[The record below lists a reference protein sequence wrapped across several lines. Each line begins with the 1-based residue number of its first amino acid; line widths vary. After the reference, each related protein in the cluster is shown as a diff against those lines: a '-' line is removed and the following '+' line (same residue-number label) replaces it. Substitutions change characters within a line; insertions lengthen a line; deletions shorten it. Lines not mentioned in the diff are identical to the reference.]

1 MTISGVVFKQSYQ
14 SKNLKSATPV
24 LNVKHLI
31 YIATRPGAVHNPQC
45 GFGLWGRLPGIS
57 VSENINSLKTAQKI
71 VKEASKNHTLW
82 RAILSV
88 DDLTAK
94 QHGLY
99 QRETWQTLVNTKIKV
114 IADEMGISDRNFCW
128 MASMHYAKGHPHV
141 HILYWDSSD
150 TIHREAMSKER
161 FGILAERV
169 RAAFD
174 REIYREELREA
185 QGQQAEERS
194 QLRLELKAMLAEA
207 NLAEAL
213 DLNHIKAGDLTALQQ
228 AFSQLVGAVSPKG
241 RMTYAFQ
248 QKAVDIFLDKVMEIS
263 DFRKQLT
270 QYEKLTQEIS
280 TLYGNGQEKQ
290 DFELERARKKLYNA
304 LGNEVLSTVQQYRQ
318 QLSDAAPHTREA
330 FYNRIQ
336 ETSSVL
342 LPTMDSYHTL
352 LAAMPKERTPRWVLM
367 QDKEWKDLAATVVR
381 ELAGDMRIS
390 ALLYGYVQSS
400 TSPIERDEAVQFRKE
415 TYRQL
420 YQQLY
425 DNVWKQAEQDAGYPV
440 QAQTDAV
447 IDLLIRLLG
456 SSSQQTGQAQ
466 ARRDLLLGRKELSKT
481 AQRDRQQE
489 RQHGGSWSPDL

>member
-1 MTISGVVFKQSYQ
+1 M
-14 SKNLKSATPV
+14 
-24 LNVKHLI
+24 KHLI
-31 YIATRPGAVHNPQC
+31 YIAVRPGAVHNPQC
-45 GFGLWGRLPGIS
+45 GFGLWGRLPG
-57 VSENINSLKTAQKI
+57 VSIPENINSLKTAQKA
-71 VKEASKNHTLW
+71 VKEASQNRTLW
-82 RAILSV
+82 RAVLSA
-88 DDLTAK
+88 DDFTAK

-99 QRETWQTLVNTKIKV
+99 RRETWQTLVNAKIKV
-114 IADEMGISDRNFCW
+114 IADEMGIDDKAFCW

-141 HILYWDSSD
+141 HLLYWDSSD
-150 TIHREAMSKER
+150 TIHQEALSRER
-161 FGILAERV
+161 FGIMAERV

-174 REIYREELREA
+174 REIYREELQET

-194 QLRLELKAMLAEA
+194 RLRLELKAMLAEA

-280 TLYGNGQEKQ
+280 TLYGNGQEKR

-304 LGNEVLSTVQQYRQ
+304 LGNEVLSTVRQYRQ
-318 QLSDAAPHTREA
+318 QLSDAAPHTREG
-330 FYNRIQ
+330 FYNQIQ

-352 LAAMPKERTPRWVLM
+352 LAAMPKERTPLRVLM
-367 QDKEWKDLAATVVR
+367 QDKEWKDLAAAVVR

-390 ALLYGYVQSS
+390 ALLYGYVQASA
-400 TSPIERDEAVQFRKE
+400 SPVEGEEAVLCRKE
-415 TYRQL
+415 MYRQL
-420 YQQLY
+420 YQQLH
-425 DNVWKQAEQDAGYPV
+425 DNVWKQAEQDMGYPD
-440 QAQTDAV
+440 QARTDAV

-456 SSSQQTGQAQ
+456 FSSQQTGQAK
-466 ARRDLLLGRKELSKT
+466 ARRDLLLERKELSKT
-481 AQRDRQQE
+481 AQRDRQQQ
-489 RQHGGSWSPDL
+489 RKHGSCWSPDL